1 MPPMAQLRHR
11 GAVRRAGEIVDQ
23 TTTLRRSMRH
33 DDKLQEL
40 TGYALPILSGIE
52 RRAAE
57 IVEEEDAVADAS
69 LTSRPDLALRCLAGN
84 GDTDALS
91 ELTRRTA
98 VPAAA

>member
-1 MPPMAQLRHR
+1 M
-11 GAVRRAGEIVDQ
+11 DQ

-33 DDKLQEL
+33 DEKLQEL
-40 TGYALPILSGIE
+40 TGYALPILDGIE

-57 IVEEEDAVADAS
+57 IVQEEEAADAS

-98 VPAAA
+98 EPAAA